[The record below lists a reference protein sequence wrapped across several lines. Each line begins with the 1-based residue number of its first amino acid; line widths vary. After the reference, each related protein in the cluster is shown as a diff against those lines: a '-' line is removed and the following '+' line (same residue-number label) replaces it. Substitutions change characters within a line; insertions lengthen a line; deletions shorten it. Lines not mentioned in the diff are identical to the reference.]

1 MSLLKTN
8 INFHVLIWSSVLL
21 IFLCCLVLLGGGTR
35 LTDSGLSI
43 TEWEVFIGIFPPL
56 SNESWIIEFDK
67 YKNIP
72 EYILVNNKMS
82 LEEFKTIY
90 LWEWAHRF
98 LARIVGALALF
109 PFFYFLIKNKL
120 SLSMSIKSVLLIV
133 LIGLQGYIGW
143 YMVQSGLVERID
155 VSQYRLSMHLTM
167 AFVIIFVTLLLI
179 FESLDLSF
187 QVHKKTNKIWP
198 SFLFLSIFLQISLGG
213 LVSGLDAGLVYSSWP
228 LMGNT
233 FVPEDYW
240 IDNLHLLNFFE
251 NRTNIQFNHRIMGYL
266 IFFLGVINVFIS
278 RKTRVFFEF
287 SLIILLLIII
297 QILLC
302 IVSIV
307 NYMPWQTALMH
318 QFFSIALFIS
328 ASFYAY
334 LSYFGK

>member
-287 SLIILLLIII
+287 SLIIILLIII
-297 QILLC
+297 QILFG

>member
-8 INFHVLIWSSVLL
+8 INFPVLIWSSVLL
-21 IFLCCLVLLGGGTR
+21 IFLCCLVLLGGVTR

-56 SNESWIIEFDK
+56 SNESWITEFDK

-90 LWEWAHRF
+90 LWEWGHRF
-98 LARIVGALALF
+98 LARIVGVLTLL

-120 SLSMSIKSVLLIV
+120 SLSMSIKSALLIA

-251 NRTNIQFNHRIMGYL
+251 NRTTIQFNHRIMGYL

-297 QILLC
+297 QILFG

-307 NYMPWQTALMH
+307 NYMPWQTALIH
-318 QFFSIALFIS
+318 QFFSILLFIS

>member
-8 INFHVLIWSSVLL
+8 INFPVLIWSSVLL

-56 SNESWIIEFDK
+56 SKESWITEFDK

-72 EYILVNNKMS
+72 EYTLVNNKMS

-120 SLSMSIKSVLLIV
+120 SLSMSIKSALLIV

-287 SLIILLLIII
+287 SLIIILLIII
-297 QILLC
+297 QILFG